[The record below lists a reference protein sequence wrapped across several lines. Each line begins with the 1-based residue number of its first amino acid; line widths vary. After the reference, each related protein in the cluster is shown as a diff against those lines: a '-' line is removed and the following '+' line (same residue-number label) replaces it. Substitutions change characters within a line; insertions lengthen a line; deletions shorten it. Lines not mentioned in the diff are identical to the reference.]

1 MYLAII
7 TLPLLGSIAAGFF
20 GRKLGVSGAQFIA
33 STSVIVTTILAI
45 FAFLEVGLNNIPVS
59 INLTRWID
67 SESLNILWG
76 FQFDSLTVYFVGFF
90 YIKEIEAVLV
100 LIQLYNNIFI
110 TLSLK
115 TLKNYYLSYLP
126 PKASIKTSPYKNK
139 RNKTKSRGNY
149 YSTLNNINLLLPSRQ
164 KLNDNSF
171 LHEERLDS
179 KFLLWF
185 VGFTDAE
192 GNFMINPIINKDKS
206 AISSFSFMF
215 KIALHKDDEKVL
227 RYINKS
233 LGIGGVRFYKN
244 ECIFNVTDQKGI
256 ALLIS
261 IFDKYNLNTSK
272 YLDYLDLKKAFLLYL
287 NRNMN
292 LKADSIKLRILELK
306 NNMNTNRLYYQRAEN
321 DKILITKSWLLGF
334 IEGDGSFF
342 LRRDNL
348 IPTFAI
354 ENTGVELPVMIKIK
368 EFLESSLGFNSYSL
382 YKLKNSSTI
391 AITTAKARNS
401 NSKSTATL
409 TIKNIN
415 VLNNFFIPLFSDV
428 EFFTRKAK
436 DFHDFKII
444 CKLVYDGAH
453 RKEEVRS
460 LLLKLSNTMNNFRL
474 STYKGTVKRL
484 SVNEINKLLS
494 ATPTI
499 QHLID
504 GRVIDIVTK
513 KVLPRLN
520 SCVYEIYEVDG
531 VFFLANSLSEAAS
544 IVGLY
549 PDTLSKYLDLDQLN
563 IRDNFVYVNNY
574 KVRRVRVFSPKVL
587 NMSEEKQA

>member
-1 MYLAII
+1 
-7 TLPLLGSIAAGFF
+7 
-20 GRKLGVSGAQFIA
+20 
-33 STSVIVTTILAI
+33 
-45 FAFLEVGLNNIPVS
+45 
-59 INLTRWID
+59 
-67 SESLNILWG
+67 
-76 FQFDSLTVYFVGFF
+76 
-90 YIKEIEAVLV
+90 
-100 LIQLYNNIFI
+100 
-110 TLSLK
+110 
-115 TLKNYYLSYLP
+115 
-126 PKASIKTSPYKNK
+126 
-139 RNKTKSRGNY
+139 
-149 YSTLNNINLLLPSRQ
+149 
-164 KLNDNSF
+164 
-171 LHEERLDS
+171 
-179 KFLLWF
+179 
-185 VGFTDAE
+185 
-192 GNFMINPIINKDKS
+192 
-206 AISSFSFMF
+206 
-215 KIALHKDDEKVL
+215 
-227 RYINKS
+227 
-233 LGIGGVRFYKN
+233 
-244 ECIFNVTDQKGI
+244 
-256 ALLIS
+256 
-261 IFDKYNLNTSK
+261 
-272 YLDYLDLKKAFLLYL
+272 
-287 NRNMN
+287 
-292 LKADSIKLRILELK
+292 
-306 NNMNTNRLYYQRAEN
+306 
-321 DKILITKSWLLGF
+321 
-334 IEGDGSFF
+334 
-342 LRRDNL
+342 L